1 MHAFQSHLY
10 VVHVKQ
16 AHGCSKPLRIMVGLA
31 TCIFSSWVIV
41 LGAELWELLF
51 QGHVGFFFFKQLISS
66 FFFSIQDIPA
76 GLCKDYRDQVDLFGG
91 VDVFSVVEWFIRS
104 C

>member
-31 TCIFSSWVIV
+31 TCIFSSWVIA

-51 QGHVGFFFFKQLISS
+51 QDHVGFLTAHQFIFL
-66 FFFSIQDIPA
+66 FFSGHPCWSLQ
-76 GLCKDYRDQVDLFGG
+76 GLWGP
-91 VDVFSVVEWFIRS
+91 S
-104 C
+104 